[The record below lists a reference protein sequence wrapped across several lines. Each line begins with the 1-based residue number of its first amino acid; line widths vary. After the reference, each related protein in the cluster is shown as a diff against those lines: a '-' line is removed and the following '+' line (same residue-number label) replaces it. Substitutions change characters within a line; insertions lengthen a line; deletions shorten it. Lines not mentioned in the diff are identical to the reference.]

1 VSESVANEVAPDH
14 VGAAFE
20 PAALSV
26 RARPT
31 WERPYAFVLLGIDGT
46 GAAIAV
52 VSAIVLEFRSLPW
65 RRGEVSTGRVVVDL
79 LFLLGWPAVLALS
92 RAYETRVLSL
102 GSEEF
107 KYVTIAAVR
116 MVAAI
121 ALIVF
126 TFDIDMGRTYVFWV
140 VAVALGWS
148 LVGRYLAR
156 KQLHRRRSRGHYMR
170 SVLAVGAPSH
180 VDALVRH
187 LGRVPYVGLDVVAA
201 VTPEGRGEV
210 GAVPV
215 VGRPA
220 DVLAGIERSGADTV
234 VIADSE
240 TLTGQQL
247 HQLAWSLEGSGVDLL
262 VAPAVV
268 EVAGPRIAVRALG
281 GLPLL
286 YVEEPELTGA
296 ARLFKDVV
304 DKLVSAFAMLLLS
317 PVLIAIAI
325 AVRATSPGPAFFRQA
340 RSGRDGRVFE
350 MLKFRTMVDD
360 AETQLDELRSHNEVD
375 GARFK
380 LRDDPRV
387 TRLGGFL
394 RRHSMDELPQLWNVL
409 RGHMSLV
416 GPRPPLPS
424 EVRRYD
430 DVAHRRLLV
439 KPGMTGLWQ
448 VSGRAELEWDETVRL
463 DLFYVEN
470 WSPLLDL
477 QILWRTIPA
486 VLRGRGAY

>member
-1 VSESVANEVAPDH
+1 
-14 VGAAFE
+14 
-20 PAALSV
+20 
-26 RARPT
+26 
-31 WERPYAFVLLGIDGT
+31 
-46 GAAIAV
+46 
-52 VSAIVLEFRSLPW
+52 
-65 RRGEVSTGRVVVDL
+65 
-79 LFLLGWPAVLALS
+79 
-92 RAYETRVLSL
+92 
-102 GSEEF
+102 
-107 KYVTIAAVR
+107 
-116 MVAAI
+116 
-121 ALIVF
+121 
-126 TFDIDMGRTYVFWV
+126 
-140 VAVALGWS
+140 
-148 LVGRYLAR
+148 
-156 KQLHRRRSRGHYMR
+156 
-170 SVLAVGAPSH
+170 
-180 VDALVRH
+180 
-187 LGRVPYVGLDVVAA
+187 
-201 VTPEGRGEV
+201 
-210 GAVPV
+210 
-215 VGRPA
+215 
-220 DVLAGIERSGADTV
+220 
-234 VIADSE
+234 
-240 TLTGQQL
+240 
-247 HQLAWSLEGSGVDLL
+247 
-262 VAPAVV
+262 
-268 EVAGPRIAVRALG
+268 
-281 GLPLL
+281 
-286 YVEEPELTGA
+286 
-296 ARLFKDVV
+296 
-304 DKLVSAFAMLLLS
+304 
-317 PVLIAIAI
+317 
-325 AVRATSPGPAFFRQA
+325 
-340 RSGRDGRVFE
+340 VFE